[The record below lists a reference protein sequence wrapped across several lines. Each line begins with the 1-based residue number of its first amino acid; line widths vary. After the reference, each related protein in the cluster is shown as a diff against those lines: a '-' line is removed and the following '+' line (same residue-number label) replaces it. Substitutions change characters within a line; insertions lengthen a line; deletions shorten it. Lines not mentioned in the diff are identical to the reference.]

1 MIFRDEE
8 SMLPDFLAAVAGLW
22 DEFIA
27 VDTGSRDGSAAL
39 LKQAGAQLVDF
50 PWCDDFS
57 AARNAS
63 LLPASGQWILFL
75 DADERVS
82 PELKADIRRLV
93 ADPQAGAATV
103 VMRNRM
109 PGGHRRESRLLR
121 LFRNRP
127 EVRFRYR
134 IHEDIAGPVQDM
146 LARENLKLVH
156 LDGVV
161 DHLGYVREV
170 AADRN
175 KKGRDLTLLRLSL
188 EQDPEDYYC
197 RFKILEI
204 ARFWGDQNLG
214 RQEARTC
221 AELLTKL
228 TPQQAQELKARAWSG
243 ELAAMMVQALFSN
256 PTEGLAWLEAS
267 SLWAGES
274 TAWWLQRGLLHEAA
288 GQPEQ
293 AGEAF
298 QRCLDLPDDAASQLA
313 LTRPLLGLCR
323 LALAGG
329 EQERAAELARKAAA
343 SAPTDT
349 EALMALA
356 VCSGFAPDQAPL
368 SAHLGAHPDAAIPC
382 AQLLLAQGHPG
393 EAGQVLARHS
403 HPAPQVQLGL
413 MVCQLAVGQDFQG
426 TLDTDQDTADRLL
439 KEWIS
444 LLWDSRQTE
453 AMGAFAENCGNL
465 LAAFPWLP
473 AFLEAETKRL
483 REQGP

>member
-1 MIFRDEE
+1 MPRPILSLCMIFRDEE
-8 SMLPDFLAAVAGLW
+8 AMLPDFLVAVDGLW

-27 VDTGSRDGSAAL
+27 VDTGSQDGSAAL

-63 LLPASGQWILFL
+63 LEPATGQWILFL

-93 ADPQAGAATV
+93 TDPQAGAATV
-103 VMRNRM
+103 VMRNRL

-121 LFRNRP
+121 LFRHRP

-146 LARENLKLVH
+146 LSRESLKLIH

-175 KKGRDLTLLRLSL
+175 KKDRDLTLLRLSL
-188 EQDPEDYYC
+188 EQDPADFYC

-204 ARFWGDQNLG
+204 ARFWEDQDLG
-214 RQEARTC
+214 RQEAQACVEHLAGLPT
-221 AELLTKL
+221 E
-228 TPQQAQELKARAWSG
+228 QAQVLKNRAWSG
-243 ELAAMMVQALFSN
+243 ELAAMMVQRLFSD
-256 PTEGLAWLEAS
+256 PREGLTWLDANRHWS
-267 SLWAGES
+267 GES
-274 TAWWLQRGLLHEAA
+274 AAWWLQRGLLHEAA
-288 GQPEQ
+288 EQTDQ

-313 LTRPLLGLCR
+313 VTRPLLGLCR
-323 LALAGG
+323 LALDRGDRD
-329 EQERAAELARKAAA
+329 RASILARQAAN

-349 EALMALA
+349 EALMALS
-356 VCSGFAPDQAPL
+356 VCADFDPDQAPL
-368 SAHLGAHPDAAIPC
+368 RDHLAAHPEAAIPC
-382 AQLLLAQGHPG
+382 AQMLLSQGRPAG
-393 EAGQVLARHS
+393 AGQILARHS
-403 HPAPQVQLGL
+403 GPDPQVQLGL
-413 MVCQLAVGQDFQG
+413 LVCQLAVGQDFQG

-439 KEWIS
+439 KEWIA
-444 LLWDSRQTE
+444 LLWNSRQTE
-453 AMGAFAENCGNL
+453 S
-465 LAAFPWLP
+465 P
-473 AFLEAETKRL
+473 
-483 REQGP
+483 